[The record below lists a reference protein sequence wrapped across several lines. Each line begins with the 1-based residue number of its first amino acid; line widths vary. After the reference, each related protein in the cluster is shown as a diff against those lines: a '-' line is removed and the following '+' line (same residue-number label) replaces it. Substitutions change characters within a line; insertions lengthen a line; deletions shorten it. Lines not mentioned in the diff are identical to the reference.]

1 MAVTINAKGTSV
13 PYFKIGKQGTTFF
26 QGTSDPSS
34 TYTVNT
40 NDIWFDTTNG
50 TVKFRVSNA
59 WSGIT
64 TASDLTV
71 TGDLTVQGTTTTVHS
86 TEIQV
91 QNSLKFEGS
100 TSDAYETNLTVEDPT
115 ADRTVT
121 IQNATDTLVGRA
133 TTDTLTNKSVD
144 LTNNTLSG
152 TLTEFNT
159 ALSGDNFVSL
169 TGTETLT
176 NKTLTSP
183 TLNGS
188 QMTTTGAIVIPTGT
202 TAQRPGTAV
211 VGMLRFNSDVDYF
224 EGFNGASW
232 VKLGH
237 LLATGDSH
245 DFGAITETSDVA
257 SINYGAITDTDTDS
271 YTYDRGLITD
281 SDLIA

>member
-13 PYFKIGKQGTTFF
+13 PYFKIGKSGTTFY
-26 QGTSDPSS
+26 QGDSDPSGAH
-34 TYTVNT
+34 TINE
-40 NDIWFDTTNG
+40 NDVWFDTSNSTI
-50 TVKFRVSNA
+50 KFRVSSA

-71 TGDLTVQGTTTTVHS
+71 TGDLTVQGTTTTVNS

-100 TSDAYETNLTVEDPT
+100 TSNDYETNLTVVDPT
-115 ADRTVT
+115 ADRTIT
-121 IQNATDTLVGRA
+121 LPNATDTLVGKA

-144 LTNNTLSG
+144 LTTNTLSG
-152 TLTEFNT
+152 TLAEFNT
-159 ALSGDNFVSL
+159 AMTGDDFVSL

-188 QMTTTGAIVIPTGT
+188 EMTSTGAIVMPVGT
-202 TAQRPGTAV
+202 TAQRPGTGV
-211 VGMLRFNSDVDYF
+211 VGMMRFNSDVDYF
-224 EGFNGASW
+224 EGYNGATW
-232 VKLGH
+232 VRLGH
-237 LLATGDSH
+237 TLATGDST
-245 DFGAITETSDVA
+245 DNGAITETSDVA
-257 SINYGAITDTDTDS
+257 TINYGAITDTDTDN

-281 SDLIA
+281 SDLVS